1 MSIQTARAFSRQPA
15 FLRRRSVGSGEIALF
30 LDVTERG
37 MGAHSGPQ
45 IHIDADE
52 IAAIGDFSEI
62 NNGSIGGR
70 ENPPDFGNG

>member
-1 MSIQTARAFSRQPA
+1 MSIQTARALSRQPA
-15 FLRRRSVGSGEIALF
+15 FLRRRSVGSSEIALF
-30 LDVTERG
+30 LDVIKHG
-37 MGAHSGPQ
+37 MGARSGPQ

-62 NNGSIGGR
+62 NNGSIGSR